1 MAVILLTV
9 IVVLLPLAAVTSAVP
24 SIGVTYR
31 HPSAARASPE
41 EVAAT
46 VQRLKIS
53 SVLLPNPDPNLIRAF
68 SYSDVSLLL
77 SIPNSHIPILAA
89 NRSNAAAWLYTHV
102 VPFYPRAHI
111 SAISVGSDV
120 LSTASDLSDS
130 VLPAIRNIH
139 VALHELGIRKISVS
153 TTFSLLNTLTTA
165 FPPSAAEFQPPVHD
179 VLVENLL
186 DFLQEANSSFL
197 INLQLYDLY
206 RLDHEIPIGFALF
219 QEGLFNFRDDLTTG
233 VRYRNLFDTMVDA
246 LLSAMAVAG
255 HENIPIIVTETGWPG
270 SLNSEGGV
278 DEPTDACQVFA
289 EMFLSGL
296 VKHLKSGIG
305 TPLKRDGVSEVY
317 IFELFDGEMNQSR
330 NGQVLQW
337 GILYPNLTKKY
348 KFDFSG
354 SSGGYGFPM
363 DAWLVLLLAFG
374 HGIVLMFGLL
384 LTPATAPAVRRGDT
398 ESTVWWDRVWARRRS
413 CRWDGVAQGGGS
425 QCCGARQRLGGRLV
439 SERPCLD
446 W

>member
-1 MAVILLTV
+1 MVVILPPTSFILLAFI
-9 IVVLLPLAAVTSAVP
+9 IVLPPVTGITSASP
-24 SIGVTYR
+24 SIGVTFR
-31 HPSAARASPE
+31 HPSVARASPE

-46 VQRLKIS
+46 LQRLKIS
-53 SVLLPNPDPNLIRAF
+53 SVRLPNPDPNLIRAF
-68 SYSDVSLLL
+68 SYTDVSLLL
-77 SIPNSHIPILAA
+77 SIPNSDILTLAA

-111 SAISVGSDV
+111 SAISVGSDI
-120 LSTASDLSDS
+120 LSTAADLSDA

-206 RLDHEIPIGFALF
+206 RLEYEIPIGFALF
-219 QEGLFNFRDDLTTG
+219 QEGLFNFRDDFTTG

-246 LLSAMAVAG
+246 LVSAMAVAG
-255 HENIPIIVTETGWPG
+255 HENIPIIVTEAGWPS
-270 SLNSEGGV
+270 SLNAEGGV
-278 DEPTDACQVFA
+278 DEPTDARQVFA
-289 EMFLSGL
+289 EMFLRGL
-296 VKHLKSGIG
+296 VKHLRSGIG

-317 IFELFDGEMNQSR
+317 IFELFDEEMNEST

-354 SSGGYGFPM
+354 SSKSYGFPM
-363 DAWLVLLLAFG
+363 YEWVVMILALGVLL
-374 HGIVLMFGLL
+374 
-384 LTPATAPAVRRGDT
+384 
-398 ESTVWWDRVWARRRS
+398 
-413 CRWDGVAQGGGS
+413 
-425 QCCGARQRLGGRLV
+425 
-439 SERPCLD
+439 
-446 W
+446 